1 MIVRPSYCN
10 RKSSVIFCDCQ
21 VNKAI
26 HKIEKPPKESER
38 NKMSFFSSMIWIALS
53 FLFFTVMVAV
63 ISAWKTRDD
72 KLDTA
77 EGYFLAGRGLPGIV
91 IAGSLL
97 LTNLSA
103 EQLVGTNGQ
112 GWASNMSPIGWEVG
126 ALFTLFAL
134 ALWFLPTYL
143 KMGTTTIP
151 QLMEARFGRGTK
163 LMFSFVIVV
172 MYSIL
177 NLPVILYSGAVVF
190 ENIFDISGIFGI
202 SKFQAVAILCVV
214 IGIIG
219 GCYAIFGGL
228 KAVAVSDT
236 INGIGLI
243 IGGLMIPFLAL
254 ALLGHETTGGGLV
267 EGVKYLVQTEP
278 EKLNAWASWDA
289 AEPALPWP
297 LIFTGMFF
305 NNLYWWCTN
314 QSFVQRALA
323 AKSLKE
329 GQKGAIYCGFLK
341 TIGFFY
347 LVLPGVIAYHLP
359 SIQDKLAAA
368 GSSAIDFAY
377 PALVSAV
384 VPKPVM
390 GFFAAVLFGAILSS
404 FNSVLN
410 SASTMFTLDL
420 YRTAINPKASDMQ
433 CVKVGKIYGTCAG
446 AVAICVAPFVM
457 FAQGIT
463 TFLNSMS
470 QFVSLPI
477 LFTVLGAL
485 IFRKAPKYAPKV
497 ITAVHVIA
505 YGAFMILKPCY
516 PTSGEPIH
524 YLYAIAVLFVVEFA
538 IMWYLNKYRGTEEYV
553 PADVGAVDLTP
564 WKYRHIVCIIG
575 IILAIGIYIL
585 FSPIG
590 IAA

>member
-10 RKSSVIFCDCQ
+10 RKSAVIFCDCQ

-103 EQLVGTNGQ
+103 EQLVVTNGQ

-202 SKFQAVAILCVV
+202 GKFQAVAILCVV

>member
-1 MIVRPSYCN
+1 
-10 RKSSVIFCDCQ
+10 
-21 VNKAI
+21 
-26 HKIEKPPKESER
+26 
-38 NKMSFFSSMIWIALS
+38 MIWIALS

-254 ALLGHETTGGGLV
+254 TLLGHETTGGGLV

-314 QSFVQRALA
+314 QSFVQRSLA

-329 GQKGAIYCGFLK
+329 GQKGAIFCGFLK
-341 TIGFFY
+341 CLGPLY
-347 LVLPGVIAYHLP
+347 LVIPGVIAFYLP

-390 GFFAAVLFGAILSS
+390 GFFAAVMFGAILSS

-420 YRTAINPKASDMQ
+420 YRSSINPKASDTK
-433 CVKVGKIYGTCAG
+433 CVKVGKIYGTIAG
-446 AVAICVAPFVM
+446 CIAIVISPFVM
-457 FAQGIT
+457 YAGGIT

-470 QFVSLPI
+470 QFVSLPVLCTI
-477 LFTVLGAL
+477 LG
-485 IFRKAPKYAPKV
+485 IFMFKRIPKYMPKV
-497 ITAVHVIA
+497 ITVFHVVC
-505 YGAFMILKPCY
+505 YGAFLLIKPCY
-516 PTSGEPIH
+516 PGSSNPIH
-524 YLYAIAVLFVVEFA
+524 YLYAMAVLFPIELL
-538 IMWYLNKYRGTEEYV
+538 IMWYLNKYHPAEEYEIH
-553 PADVGAVDLTP
+553 DVGAVDLTP
-564 WKYRHIVCIIG
+564 WKYRHIVSIIG
-575 IILAIGIYIL
+575 LLLALGIYIL
-585 FSPIG
+585 FSPLG

>member
-10 RKSSVIFCDCQ
+10 RKSAVIFCDCQ

-202 SKFQAVAILCVV
+202 GKFQAVAILCVV

-359 SIQDKLAAA
+359 SIQDKLAAS